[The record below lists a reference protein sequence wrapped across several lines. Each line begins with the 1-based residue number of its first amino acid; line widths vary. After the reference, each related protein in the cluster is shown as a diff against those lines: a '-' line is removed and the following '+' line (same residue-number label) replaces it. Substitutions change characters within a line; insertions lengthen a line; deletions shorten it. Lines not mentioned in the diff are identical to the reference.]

1 MSLIANLGCQLDRPG
16 KGEPQVEL
24 SPTFWLVGMF
34 WGGTFLIANEFRKT
48 QHTVGSA
55 SSVLVFLGGKKEQA
69 EQWKEMQR
77 PTVND

>member
-1 MSLIANLGCQLDRPG
+1 
-16 KGEPQVEL
+16 
-24 SPTFWLVGMF
+24 MF